1 MSESSDDRPSEITR
15 GPRTRQSR
23 VWRKGRSKQIVA
35 VMTMKAHRDA
45 TVRTL
50 SRGTVSGR
58 GSVDTGARQSGTTAS

>member
-1 MSESSDDRPSEITR
+1 MSESSNDRPSETAG
-15 GPRTRQSR
+15 GPRTRQAR

-35 VMTMKAHRDA
+35 VMTMNARRDA

-58 GSVDTGARQSGTTAS
+58 GSVDTSAR